1 MEVKKMG
8 FESDARAAKTNT
20 ELKEVVI
27 EIASLVE
34 LWEMDLFDLGEKINT
49 LNDKITLLENKNV

>member
-1 MEVKKMG
+1 MG

-27 EIASLVE
+27 KIASLVE

-49 LNDKITLLENKNV
+49 LNDKIKLLENKNV

>member
-1 MEVKKMG
+1 MG

-34 LWEMDLFDLGEKINT
+34 LWEMHLFDLGEKINT
-49 LNDKITLLENKNV
+49 LNDKIKLLENKNV